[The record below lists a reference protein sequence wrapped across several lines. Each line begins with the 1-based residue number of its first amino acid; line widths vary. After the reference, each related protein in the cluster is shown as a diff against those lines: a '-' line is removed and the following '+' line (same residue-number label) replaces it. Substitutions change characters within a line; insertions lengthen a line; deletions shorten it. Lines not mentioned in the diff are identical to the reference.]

1 MNPQLQY
8 RESAVAGAGPVRQVI
23 LLYEQAIEDLRR
35 AVAACQAN
43 DVEARTRHINHA
55 TLILGCLQSALDRE
69 RGGAVAANLDRFYS
83 QMRSGLIEA
92 QCRQS
97 PAAIERQ
104 IALLVEVHEAWCEVE
119 KTEVE
124 KTEVEKTEVEKPEAG
139 KIDME
144 KTAVQTRGVEPAEA
158 ENSPAASRDVARRE
172 TQRAYA
178 AASPGNASR
187 ADADASTPMPAESAA
202 RFSAEWNA

>member
-35 AVAACQAN
+35 AVAACHAGQ
-43 DVEARTRHINHA
+43 VEERTRHINHA
-55 TLILGCLQSALDRE
+55 ILILGCLQSALDRE

-124 KTEVEKTEVEKPEAG
+124 KTEVEKPEAG

-144 KTAVQTRGVEPAEA
+144 KTAVRTRGIETTEA
-158 ENSPAASRDVARRE
+158 ENVLAETREVARRE
-172 TQRAYA
+172 TQHPYA
-178 AASPGNASR
+178 ASSGNASR
-187 ADADASTPMPAESAA
+187 ADADASTPMPAESAV